1 MLLVIDAGNTNTSLG
16 VFNGTELVAHWRLT
30 TARSRT
36 VDEYGV
42 HARNL
47 FELANLDF
55 KAINAIAIASVV
67 PPLNYTLKTMAE
79 TYFHLTPLFVDH
91 TSDTGLTILYE
102 PASDVGADRI
112 VDAVAAI
119 EKYGAPCIVVDF
131 GTATTFNAINREAQ
145 YVGGVIT
152 PGIMIS
158 SDALFERTAKL
169 PRVDIRRPQKIIG
182 SSTITAMQSGLYHGF
197 VGLVDGV
204 LRKMIEEI
212 GSAPRLAPQQG
223 CPAGDPAVPRV
234 IATGGLASLIATG
247 SEFIELVDDTL
258 TLEGLRLVYERT
270 GSPKSR
276 VQSPKSE
283 N

>member
-16 VFNGTELVAHWRLT
+16 VFAGQELIAHWRLT

-47 FELANLDF
+47 FQLAELDF
-55 KAINAIAIASVV
+55 EAIDAIAIASVV

-79 TYFHLTPLFVDH
+79 TYFHLTPMFVDH
-91 TSDTGLTILYE
+91 STDTGLEILYE

-112 VDAVAAI
+112 VDAVAAV

-131 GTATTFNAINREAQ
+131 GTATTFNAIDS
-145 YVGGVIT
+145 VGRYIGGAIT

-169 PRVDIRRPQKIIG
+169 PRVDIRRPQKVIG
-182 SSTITAMQSGLYHGF
+182 TSTVAAMQSGLYHGF

-204 LRKMIEEI
+204 LRTMTEEL
-212 GSAPRLAPQQG
+212 GG
-223 CPAGDPAVPRV
+223 TPRV

-247 SEFIELVDDTL
+247 SEFIELVDATL
-258 TLEGLRLVYERT
+258 TLEGLRLIYERT
-270 GSPKSR
+270 T
-276 VQSPKSE
+276 E
-283 N
+283 EE

>member
-16 VFNGTELVAHWRLT
+16 VFAGRELIAHWRLT

-47 FELANLDF
+47 FELAELDF
-55 KAINAIAIASVV
+55 EAIDAIAIASVV
-67 PPLNYTLKTMAE
+67 PPLNYTLKMMAE
-79 TYFHLTPLFVDH
+79 TYFHLTPMFVDH
-91 TSDTGLTILYE
+91 TTDTGLEILYE

-131 GTATTFNAINREAQ
+131 GTATTFNAVDSKGR
-145 YVGGVIT
+145 YVGGAIT

-169 PRVDIRRPQKIIG
+169 PRVDIRRPQKVIG
-182 SSTITAMQSGLYHGF
+182 TSTVAAMQSGLYHGF

-204 LRKMIEEI
+204 LRTMRQEL
-212 GSAPRLAPQQG
+212 GG
-223 CPAGDPAVPRV
+223 TPRV

-247 SEFIELVDDTL
+247 SEFIELVDETL
-258 TLEGLRLVYERT
+258 TLEGLRLIYERT
-270 GSPKSR
+270 
-276 VQSPKSE
+276 SE
-283 N
+283 DEE